1 MRSSFFFHI
10 RGLVISQTLFACH
23 SIFSIMKIYN
33 SGEEIRIMNRKI
45 MDLIVKIILTIL
57 AVVAGILTFTL
68 QWPGRSAILAPTYG
82 ILYFVA
88 AVTFW
93 LENKKIWARVI
104 MIAALVVTMILTIAQ
119 SIAGIPLGIFQGNG
133 VIFSGLI
140 VLFSAP
146 AILGLIYFNLD
157 AHHSTLDLLM
167 VFMRIILNFE
177 VGIIAVILIVML
189 EVSGEAIWSLPLW
202 GQYILVYSIMLLAIL
217 DIVYA
222 IINWFNF
229 YRGKLAWITTIL
241 MAIEIAICLPLFGM
255 PSVSSIIFTLIAIVI
270 LVFTIYLNNRIKNKK

>member
-1 MRSSFFFHI
+1 
-10 RGLVISQTLFACH
+10 
-23 SIFSIMKIYN
+23 
-33 SGEEIRIMNRKI
+33 
-45 MDLIVKIILTIL
+45 
-57 AVVAGILTFTL
+57 
-68 QWPGRSAILAPTYG
+68 
-82 ILYFVA
+82 
-88 AVTFW
+88 
-93 LENKKIWARVI
+93 
-104 MIAALVVTMILTIAQ
+104 MI
-119 SIAGIPLGIFQGNG
+119 
-133 VIFSGLI
+133 
-140 VLFSAP
+140 LFSAP

-229 YRGKLAWITTIL
+229 YRRET
-241 MAIEIAICLPLFGM
+241 CLDYYNFNGDRDCNM
-255 PSVSSIIFTLIAIVI
+255 
-270 LVFTIYLNNRIKNKK
+270 FTIVRYAKRKFNYFYLDSDSYFSLYNLLE

>member
-1 MRSSFFFHI
+1 MGISF
-10 RGLVISQTLFACH
+10 FACH

-104 MIAALVVTMILTIAQ
+104 MVAALVVTMILTVAQ

-133 VIFSGLI
+133 VIFSSLI

-241 MAIEIAICLPLFGM
+241 IAIEIAICLPLFGM
-255 PSVSSIIFTLIAIVI
+255 PSVSSIIFILIAIVI
-270 LVFTIYLNNRIKNKK
+270 LVFTVYLNNRIKNKK